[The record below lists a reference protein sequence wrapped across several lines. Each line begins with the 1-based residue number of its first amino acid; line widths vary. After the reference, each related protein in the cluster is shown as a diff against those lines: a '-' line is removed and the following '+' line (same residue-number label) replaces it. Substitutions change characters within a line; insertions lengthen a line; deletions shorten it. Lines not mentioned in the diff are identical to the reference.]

1 MAIRAIQDLS
11 VIHKQLAAAWA
22 GIKPQNIAF
31 LRENADLRII
41 VYRIGDFSSNPSLLA
56 DDFRRAVELA
66 IADPIAA
73 PCIFV
78 IGPAIIYQ
86 PAIFI
91 YIYLFSQDQ
100 MHLLPPA
107 GPDTGE

>member
-1 MAIRAIQDLS
+1 M
-11 VIHKQLAAAWA
+11 IHQQFATAWA
-22 GIKPQNIAF
+22 GVEPQNITF
-31 LRENADLRII
+31 LCQNADLGIV
-41 VYRIGDFSSNPSLLA
+41 VYRIGDFSGNPSLLA
-56 DDFRRAVELA
+56 DEFRRAVELA

-86 PAIFI
+86 PAILI

-100 MHLLPPA
+100 MLLLPPA

>member
-1 MAIRAIQDLS
+1 M
-11 VIHKQLAAAWA
+11 IHQQLATAWA
-22 GIKPQNIAF
+22 GVEPQNITF
-31 LRENADLRII
+31 LCQNADLGII
-41 VYRIGDFSSNPSLLA
+41 VYRIGDFSGNPSLLA
-56 DDFRRAVELA
+56 DEFRRAVELA
-66 IADPIAA
+66 IAVPIAA

-86 PAIFI
+86 PAILI

-100 MHLLPPA
+100 MLLLPPA